1 MQRVEPHR
9 FDCCFSSFGARES
22 TSLMPI
28 KVCKLRRVLGTYGFE
43 PGGGGVFIVSF
54 VLRITYGSS
63 VFAVSS
69 EEGPPQ
75 FNRRVGPARRTGRVS
90 PNPVPTWN

>member
-1 MQRVEPHR
+1 MQKVAPRR
-9 FDCCFSSFGARES
+9 FDCCFSSSGARES

-43 PGGGGVFIVSF
+43 PGGGGVFIVSL
-54 VLRITYGSS
+54 VTYGSS

-75 FNRRVGPARRTGRVS
+75 FNRRVGPARRTGRVP
-90 PNPVPTWN
+90 PNPVPTWS